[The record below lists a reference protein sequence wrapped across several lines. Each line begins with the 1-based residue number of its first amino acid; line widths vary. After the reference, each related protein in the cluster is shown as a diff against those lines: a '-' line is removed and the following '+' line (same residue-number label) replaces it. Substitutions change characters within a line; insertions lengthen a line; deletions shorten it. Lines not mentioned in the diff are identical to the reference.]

1 MVASG
6 LGVSVL
12 PHSALDGH
20 ATGNLAIR
28 PFAPPA
34 PFRQVAIAWRASFS
48 RPRAIDVLADSV
60 RLCSVRPT

>member
-1 MVASG
+1 MQREQ
-6 LGVSVL
+6 GVQVGGARLVMARNINEMPLRLLATL
-12 PHSALDGH
+12 P
-20 ATGNLAIR
+20 
-28 PFAPPA
+28 

>member
-1 MVASG
+1 MN
-6 LGVSVL
+6 
-12 PHSALDGH
+12 SALDGH

-48 RPRAIDVLADSV
+48 RSRAIDVLADSV
-60 RLCSVRPT
+60 RLCSVRPA